1 MSVLTYV
8 AISVQ
13 RHCRR
18 RRRRIS
24 FTYGMAQMST
34 RERGAV
40 QRGRLA
46 RWVGGTQD
54 YMAERGIRLADEL
67 GPYES
72 PQRNRVKYNK
82 TGKISNGWS

>member
-18 RRRRIS
+18 RRRIS
-24 FTYGMAQMST
+24 FTYGMAQMSM

-46 RWVGGTQD
+46 RWVGGTQY
-54 YMAERGIRLADEL
+54 YMAERGIRLAEL

>member
-18 RRRRIS
+18 RRRRRIS
-24 FTYGMAQMST
+24 FTYGMAQMSM

-54 YMAERGIRLADEL
+54 YMAERGIRLAEL